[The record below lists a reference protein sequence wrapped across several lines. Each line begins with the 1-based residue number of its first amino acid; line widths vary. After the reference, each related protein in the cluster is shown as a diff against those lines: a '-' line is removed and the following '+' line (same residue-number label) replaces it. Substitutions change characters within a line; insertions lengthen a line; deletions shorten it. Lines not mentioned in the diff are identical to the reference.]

1 MASVQFG
8 LCALTI
14 ICSLLLGGSTRPGF
28 LSDVLLQYFSLPL
41 LFVSLWRLT
50 DIRASSVPKR
60 LPFKWEL
67 VLCGAVLLVPLVQL
81 LPLPPA
87 VWSLLPNRQSETF
100 VFELAGGQPPW
111 MPISVSPEVTWLGF
125 LGLLPPVAVFIG
137 CLLLNYRE
145 RRLMSLVILSVG
157 LASVFLGLLQVAQ
170 GPSSP
175 LRFFEVTNPTE
186 AVGFFANR
194 NHFAALLYV
203 LALLAAAWA
212 IDASFR
218 RQGIRGRNRY
228 DASAVI
234 AVLASF
240 ITLIVL
246 ISAQAMARSRA
257 GIGLTALAVFGAFAM
272 AYLDRRSLGLNSY
285 RAHGSLPTKV
295 LLAASLLSILFS
307 VQFTLYRV
315 LERFA
320 AFDPL
325 EDSRTSFAITTSE
338 AAKAYMPVG
347 AGVGAFVPVYAM
359 YEKLQDVLVNGYVNH
374 AHDDVLELWLETGLG
389 GLILMGVF
397 SVWLA
402 VRSARIWR
410 RQSFGALDIDQSL
423 ARAATLIIGLLFAHS
438 FVEYP
443 LRTDAM
449 MAMLAFAC
457 ALLLNPS
464 PDRATD
470 RKATI
475 SGSAEKI
482 RRRGAPRAEVPAAAW
497 TRSRSEKPMS
507 GVAAA
512 TLSPWLPAE
521 VFEEEARR
529 PGARPRP
536 AK

>member
-8 LCALTI
+8 LCAFAI

-28 LSDVLLQYFSLPL
+28 LSDVLLQYLSLPL
-41 LFVSLWRLT
+41 LFVSLWRLM

-60 LPFKWEL
+60 LSFKWEL
-67 VLCGAVLLVPLVQL
+67 VFCGAVLLVPLVQL
-81 LPLPPA
+81 VPLPPA

-100 VFELAGGQPPW
+100 VFALAGGQLPW
-111 MPISVSPEVTWLGF
+111 MPISVSPEETWLGF

-212 IDASFR
+212 IDASFKL
-218 RQGIRGRNRY
+218 QGIRGRNRY
-228 DASAVI
+228 DASAVV
-234 AVLASF
+234 AALAGF

-272 AYLDRRSLGLNSY
+272 AYVDRRSLGSSY
-285 RAHGSLPTKV
+285 RGHGSAPTKALV
-295 LLAASLLSILFS
+295 AATLLAIMFS

-320 AFDPL
+320 AFDPSG
-325 EDSRTSFAITTSE
+325 DGRTLFAITTSE
-338 AAKAYMPVG
+338 AAKAYMPIG

-359 YEKLQDVLVNGYVNH
+359 YEKLQDALINGYVNH
-374 AHDDVLELWLETGLG
+374 AHNDVLELWLETGLG

-402 VRSARIWR
+402 VRSARVWR
-410 RQSFGALDIDQSL
+410 RRSLGPHDIDQSL
-423 ARAATLIIGLLFAHS
+423 ARAATLIIGLLSAHS
-438 FVEYP
+438 FVDYP

-457 ALLLNPS
+457 ALLVDPL
-464 PDRATD
+464 PDPAAD

-475 SGSAEKI
+475 SASAEKI
-482 RRRGAPRAEVPAAAW
+482 RRRGAPRAEVPAAAL
-497 TRSRSEKPMS
+497 TRSRLEKLTS
-507 GVAAA
+507 GAAAA
-512 TLSPWLPAE
+512 TPSPWLPAE
-521 VFEEEARR
+521 VFDEEARR
-529 PGARPRP
+529 AGARPRP